1 MHRRR
6 GTLFLLVVV
15 VALGAGIVFWR
26 PALRWLAE
34 YPDIGQPPV
43 KAEAVLVLAGGW
55 QGERILRAG
64 ELVRAGYAPYAL
76 VSSPTGWYGLPECE
90 AAKGF
95 AVKRG
100 FPEEYFVCVPIQA
113 TSTREEAA
121 RIVPAL
127 RERKLRRVLLVT
139 VSTHLRRA
147 AALFREAAPEVE
159 FTPVSA
165 QPLHYESA
173 QWWTT
178 REGRKA
184 IFMEWLKLIT
194 GPFGI

>member
-1 MHRRR
+1 MAM
-6 GTLFLLVVV
+6 V
-15 VALGAGIVFWR
+15 VALAAGFAFR
-26 PALRWLAE
+26 HAALRWLAE

-55 QGERILRAG
+55 QGERILKAG
-64 ELVRAGYAPYAL
+64 ELVRGGYAPLVL
-76 VSSPTGWYGLPECE
+76 VSSPMGWYGLPECE
-90 AAKGF
+90 AAMGF
-95 AVKRG
+95 AARRG
-100 FPEEYFVCVPIQA
+100 YPEQYFQCVPIQA

-127 RERKLRRVLLVT
+127 RERKLKHVLLVT
-139 VSTHLRRA
+139 VSTHTRRA
-147 AALFREAAPEVE
+147 AALFREAAPEVR

-165 QPLHYESA
+165 APLNYETA
-173 QWWTT
+173 RWWTS

-184 IFMEWLKLIT
+184 VFMEWLKLIT